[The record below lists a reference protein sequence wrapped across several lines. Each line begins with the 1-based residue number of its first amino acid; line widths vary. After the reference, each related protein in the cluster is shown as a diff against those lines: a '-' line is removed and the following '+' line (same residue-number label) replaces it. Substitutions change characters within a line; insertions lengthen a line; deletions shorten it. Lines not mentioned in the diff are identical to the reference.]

1 MVFPVVMYGCESW
14 TIKKA
19 ECWKIDVFEL
29 WCWGKLLRVPQ
40 TARISNQSILKEIN
54 CEYSLEGLVLKLKLQ
69 YFGYLIWRANSLEK
83 TLMLGK
89 MKGRRRRG
97 WQRMR
102 WLDGIIDSMDMSLSK
117 LWGTWWRTGK
127 PGMLQF
133 MGSQRVR
140 YDRATD
146 HSPLFTFFFATGG
159 SRAAFV
165 DTLVLLLSI
174 RCRQLGDGR
183 PGGKTGVCI
192 PLGPSLQIDFLFP
205 MGSGNHSFSIALAG
219 LGVVRA
225 HWMAPSLFG
234 FLSPCSQISR
244 YSFYQIL

>member
-1 MVFPVVMYGCESW
+1 
-14 TIKKA
+14 
-19 ECWKIDVFEL
+19 
-29 WCWGKLLRVPQ
+29 
-40 TARISNQSILKEIN
+40 
-54 CEYSLEGLVLKLKLQ
+54 
-69 YFGYLIWRANSLEK
+69 
-83 TLMLGK
+83 MLGK
-89 MKGRRRRG
+89 IEDRRRREQ
-97 WQRMR
+97 QRMI

-117 LWGTWWRTGK
+117 LWGRWWRTGK

-140 YDRATD
+140 YDWVTD

-159 SRAAFV
+159 SRAASV
-165 DTLVLLLSI
+165 DTLVLLLPI

-234 FLSPCSQISR
+234 FLSPCLQISR